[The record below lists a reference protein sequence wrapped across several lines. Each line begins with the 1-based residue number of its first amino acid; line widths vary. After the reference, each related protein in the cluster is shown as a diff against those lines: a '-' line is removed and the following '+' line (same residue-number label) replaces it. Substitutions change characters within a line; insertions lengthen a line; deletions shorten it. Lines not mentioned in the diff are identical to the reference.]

1 MKRYSEDKYLQL
13 SGIQHFVFCRRQW
26 ALIVIEQAW
35 VENYLTLDGRIMH
48 ENAHDGLKL
57 ERRGDLLISRGLP
70 VSSNLLGLSGI
81 CDVVEFRKTTDPQ
94 GVYLHGLE
102 GKYLATPIEY
112 KRGIVKIG
120 QEDEMQ
126 VAAQAMALE
135 EMLSASIKEAFL
147 FYGKNQRRHKVN
159 IDSELRQKVK
169 SIAEEM
175 HEYAERA
182 YVPKVKFQAKC
193 EACSLYSICLPQL
206 YTSMKVD
213 SYIEEYANEKTT

>member
-1 MKRYSEDKYLQL
+1 MKKYSEDNYLQL

-26 ALIVIEQAW
+26 ALIVIEQTW
-35 VENYLTLDGRIMH
+35 VESYLTLDGRIMH
-48 ENAHDGLKL
+48 DNAHDGLKL

-70 VSSNLLGLSGI
+70 VSSHQLGLSGI
-81 CDVVEFRKTTDPQ
+81 CDVVEFKKTTDPQ
-94 GVYLHGLE
+94 GVFLYGLD

-112 KRGIVKIG
+112 KRGKVKIG
-120 QEDEMQ
+120 REDEVQ

-135 EMLSASIKEAFL
+135 EMLLASIKEAFI
-147 FYGKNQRRHKVN
+147 FYGQHQRRHKVN
-159 IDSELRQKVK
+159 IDEELRQEVK

-175 HEYAERA
+175 HGYAERA
-182 YVPKVKFQAKC
+182 YVPRAKLQAKC
-193 EACSLYSICLPQL
+193 EACSLYGICLPQL